1 MNSRVHVFMQL
12 SIFRVLIGFVCT
24 CFQLPGILAL
34 HPSPR
39 SSLRRPHTFV
49 IGFYCAQLSLIFDNF
64 NNKKK
69 KSEKIKGVGVGFK
82 HLAFQILS
90 PSNY

>member
-12 SIFRVLIGFVCT
+12 SIFRVIIGFVRV
-24 CFQLPGILAL
+24 CFQPPGILAL

-49 IGFYCAQLSLIFDNF
+49 IGFYCAQLSPIFDNF
-64 NNKKK
+64 NKNNKKG
-69 KSEKIKGVGVGFK
+69 EKIKGVGVGFK
-82 HLAFQILS
+82 HLAFQMLS